1 MTTPFTQVDNTYLNS
16 ITFGGYSDNIEKIY
30 QEFLQVYKEE
40 SAMLFMS
47 ENVGEYAET
56 VKRYDEQDMNQY
68 AHDKPQGTDAARLAF
83 GVGYTKSVFA
93 FRFGAQLNISY
104 EMRVA
109 KRFEL
114 SKAIQRFVSS
124 VPSRM
129 ELDRQHRLT
138 FSNATSYVNM
148 DGRVVDVT
156 CGDGLALISAVHPL
170 AFTTTTF
177 SNQVPANPALSVTA
191 LESGEQLFV
200 TDILDNF
207 GLPVVMDPSHLIT
220 LRQDPNT
227 CRVAAQILRST
238 TLVTQANPGVINT
251 FEQKYEL
258 MQLSR
263 VATTATGATDSS
275 KAKWWFLAAL
285 KGINRLQSHETIWE
299 APHMNPAAAG
309 SNNGVDPYNDD
320 YTFGA
325 RARYGHAITSGRGI
339 VASFAS

>member
-1 MTTPFTQVDNTYLNS
+1 MAIPFTQVQNTYLNTV
-16 ITFGGYSDNIEKIY
+16 TFDGYADNIEKTY
-30 QEFLQVYKEE
+30 QKFLEVYKEE

-47 ENVGEYAET
+47 ENVGEDAET

-68 AHDKPQGTDAARLAF
+68 AHDKPQGTDAQRLSF
-83 GVGYTKSVFA
+83 GVGYTKSVYA
-93 FRFGAQLNISY
+93 FRYGAQLNISY

-109 KRFEL
+109 KRFEM
-114 SKAIQRFVSS
+114 SQAIQRFITSI
-124 VPSRM
+124 PSRK

-138 FSNATSYVNM
+138 FSGVTSYVNM
-148 DGRVVDVT
+148 DGRVVDVS
-156 CGDGLALISAVHPL
+156 CGDGVSLINAVHPL

-177 SNQVPANPALSVTA
+177 SNQVPANPVLSVTS
-191 LESGEQLFV
+191 LETAEQLFV
-200 TDILDNF
+200 TDILDNY
-207 GLPVVMDPSHLIT
+207 GLPVVMYPSHLIVM
-220 LRQDPNT
+220 RQDPTT

-258 MQLSR
+258 MTLSR
-263 VATTATGATDSS
+263 VATTATGATDSTKS
-275 KAKWWFLAAL
+275 QWWFLAAL

-299 APHMNPAAAG
+299 APHMNAMAAG

-325 RARYGHAITSGRGI
+325 RSRYGHAITSGRGI
-339 VASFAS
+339 VGSLV

>member
-1 MTTPFTQVDNTYLNS
+1 MAVPFTQVDNTYLNS

-68 AHDKPQGTDAARLAF
+68 AHDKAQGADAQRLAF

-93 FRFGAQLNISY
+93 FRVGAQLNISY

-148 DGRVVDVT
+148 DGRIVDVT
-156 CGDGLALISAVHPL
+156 CGDGLALISATHPL

-177 SNQVPANPALSVTA
+177 SNLVTASPALSVTS
-191 LESGEQLFV
+191 LEAAEQLFV

-207 GLPVVMDPSHLIT
+207 GLPVVMDPSHLIV

-227 CRVAAQILRST
+227 VRVASQILRST

-251 FEQKYEL
+251 FLQKYEL
-258 MQLSR
+258 MPLSR
-263 VATTATGATDSS
+263 VATTATGATDTS
-275 KAKWWFLAAL
+275 KSKWWFLASL

>member
-1 MTTPFTQVDNTYLNS
+1 MPTPFTQVQNTYLNS
-16 ITFGGYSDNIEKIY
+16 ITFNGYADNIEKTY

-68 AHDKPQGTDAARLAF
+68 AHDKPQGVDAERLSF
-83 GVGYTKSVFA
+83 GVGYTKSVYA
-93 FRFGAQLNISY
+93 FRYGAQLNVSY

-114 SKAIQRFVSS
+114 SKAIQRFVTS

-138 FSNATSYVNM
+138 FSNVTSYINM
-148 DGRVVDVT
+148 DGRTVDT
-156 CGDGLALISAVHPL
+156 SCGDGLALISAVHPL
-170 AFTTTTF
+170 AFTATTF
-177 SNQVPANPALSVTA
+177 SNTVPAAPVLSVTS
-191 LESGEQLFV
+191 LETAEQLFV

-207 GLPVVMDPSHLIT
+207 GLPVVMDPSHLIVMKE
-220 LRQDPNT
+220 DPT
-227 CRVAAQILRST
+227 TVRVASQILRST

-251 FEQKYEL
+251 FLQKYEL
-258 MQLSR
+258 MVLSR
-263 VATTATGATDSS
+263 VSTTATGALDSS
-275 KAKWWFLAAL
+275 KYQWWFLAAL

-299 APHMNPAAAG
+299 GPHMNAMASG
-309 SNNGVDPYNDD
+309 SNNGVDAYNDD

-339 VASFAS
+339 VGSLV

>member
-1 MTTPFTQVDNTYLNS
+1 MPLPFTQVDNTYLNS
-16 ITFGGYSDNIEKIY
+16 ITFGGYSDNIEKTY
-30 QEFLQVYKEE
+30 QEFLKVYEAE

-68 AHDKPQGTDAARLAF
+68 AHDKPQGQDAQRLAF

-93 FRFGAQLNISY
+93 FRTGAQLNVSY

-109 KRFEL
+109 NRFEL

-124 VPSRM
+124 IPSRM

-138 FSNATSYVNM
+138 FCNVTSYINM
-148 DGRVVDVT
+148 DGRLVDVS
-156 CGDGLALISAVHPL
+156 CGDSLALIDPTHPL
-170 AFTTTTF
+170 AFTTDTF
-177 SNQVPANPALSVTA
+177 SNQVPGGPVLAVTS
-191 LESGEQLFV
+191 LETAEQLFV
-200 TDILDNF
+200 TDIKDNF
-207 GLPVVMDPSHLIT
+207 GLPVVMEPSHLIT
-220 LRQDPNT
+220 LKQDPNT
-227 CRVAAQILRST
+227 GRIAAQILRST
-238 TLVTQANPGVINT
+238 TLVTQANPGVVNT
-251 FEQKYEL
+251 FLQKYEH
-258 MQLSR
+258 MVLSR

-275 KAKWWFLAAL
+275 KAQWWFLAAL

-299 APHMNPAAAG
+299 APHMNAMAAG
-309 SNNGVDPYNDD
+309 SNNGVDAYNDD

-339 VASFAS
+339 VASLV